1 METYSPKT
9 RSTRLF
15 VQELPNELVV
25 YDVERNEVHCLN
37 GIAARVW
44 ALCDGKRTVAEIAQL
59 LGSDLEPQAAETLVW
74 IALDQFAEKHLL
86 EEDAAHQPC
95 IRPADMTRRQMVLR
109 VGLIVGLLPMV
120 DSIIAPP
127 AALAQSPAPGC
138 TPVETTGMGPGGCT
152 TTVTDASGR
161 RAWIGTSLF
170 HCGPHA

>member
-15 VQELPNELVV
+15 VQELPDELVV

-37 GIAARVW
+37 GTAARVW
-44 ALCDGKRTVAEIAQL
+44 ALCNGTNTVAEIAQQ
-59 LGSDLEPQAAETLVW
+59 LGTDLEPQAAETLVW
-74 IALDQFAEKHLL
+74 VALDQFAEKHLL
-86 EEDAAHQPC
+86 EEASPPALY
-95 IRPADMTRRQMVLR
+95 RPADMTRRQMVLR

-138 TPVETTGMGPGGCT
+138 TPQPTGTLPGGCT
-152 TTVTDASGR
+152 T
-161 RAWIGTSLF
+161 L
-170 HCGPHA
+170 